1 MCLIH
6 KLMKGELMAIKKI
19 DTNKYKIT
27 IELGY
32 DILGNR
38 KRKTFNFTGTKSEAI
53 KKEAELKTEFYHM
66 GESKRIS
73 DLTFKDLSQIFIE
86 KYCKPNI
93 SVVTTHG
100 YQKTLKKVLPII
112 GSRKLKDITPLVL
125 DGMYQKLKVGK
136 DGQELGYHSNYNI
149 YKLINVMFNQAI
161 RWEIMDKNP
170 NTKATKPKKEH
181 KEKNFYD
188 LNQVKKLL
196 DVLDNESIKYKLLIT
211 LALDSGARRSEICAL
226 RWSDIDL
233 ETRMMSITKSLK
245 VVDRIVDEKTTK
257 TESSIRTIKLSES
270 TINLLKEYKE
280 WQKAFKL
287 INKQRWIGKDDR
299 IFTDIRGSYM
309 FPGTCDHILRKIVK
323 KYNLDPICF
332 HELRH
337 TCASLLINSGVD
349 PKSVSKR
356 LGHSDTSITME
367 IYTHAF
373 EESKNACADRFDEM
387 MKKLENA

>member
-1 MCLIH
+1 
-6 KLMKGELMAIKKI
+6 MAIKKI

-38 KRKTFNFTGTKSEAI
+38 KRKTINFTGTKQEAT
-53 KKEAELKTEFYHM
+53 KKEAELKTEYYHI

-73 DLTFKDLSQIFIE
+73 DLTFEDLSTLFIE

-100 YQKTLKKVLPII
+100 YKKSLARILPVI
-112 GSRKLKDITPLVL
+112 GSKKLKDITPLVL
-125 DGMYQKLKVGK
+125 DNMYQKLKIGK
-136 DGQELGYHSNYNI
+136 SGKELGYESMYNL
-149 YKLINVMFNQAI
+149 YKVVNVMFNQAI
-161 RWEIMDKNP
+161 RWEIIDKNP
-170 NTKATKPKKEH
+170 NLKANKPKKVRT
-181 KEKNFYD
+181 EKCFYD

-196 DVLDNESIKYKLLIT
+196 DVLENESIKYKLLII
-211 LALDSGARRSEICAL
+211 LALDTGARRSEICAL
-226 RWSDIDL
+226 RWSDIDI
-233 ETRMMSITKSLK
+233 ETRMVSITKSLK
-245 VVDRIVDEKTTK
+245 VCEGVIDEKTTK
-257 TESSIRTIKLSES
+257 TESSIRTIKMSES
-270 TINLLKEYKE
+270 TIKVLLEYKE
-280 WQKAFKL
+280 WQEAYKKW
-287 INKQRWIGKDDR
+287 NKRKWTGKDDR
-299 IFTDIRGSYM
+299 IFTSKEGEYM

-349 PKSVSKR
+349 PKTVSKR

-373 EESKNACADRFDEM
+373 EESKNACADKFDDM

>member
-1 MCLIH
+1 
-6 KLMKGELMAIKKI
+6 MAIKKI
-19 DTNKYKIT
+19 DVNKYKIT

-38 KRKTFNFTGTKSEAI
+38 KRKTINFTGTKSEAI
-53 KKEAELKTEFYHM
+53 KREAELKTEFYHM
-66 GESKRIS
+66 GESKRIT
-73 DLTFKDLSQIFIE
+73 DLTFKDLSEIFIE

-93 SVVTTHG
+93 SAVTTCG
-100 YQKTLKKVLPII
+100 YKKSLKRILPII
-112 GSRKLKDITPLVL
+112 GSKKLKDITPFVL
-125 DGMYQKLKVGK
+125 DSMYQKLRVAK
-136 DGQELGYHSNYNI
+136 DGHELGYHSNYNY

-170 NTKATKPKKEH
+170 NSKANKPKKEH

-188 LNQVKKLL
+188 VNQVKRLL
-196 DVLDNESIKYKLLIT
+196 DVLENESIKYKLLVV
-211 LALDSGARRSEICAL
+211 LALDSGARRSELCAL

-245 VVDRIVDEKTTK
+245 VFNGIVDEKTTK

-270 TINLLKEYKE
+270 TINLIKEYKE
-280 WQKAFKL
+280 WQEAYKKV
-287 INKQRWIGKDDR
+287 NGKKWTSKDNR
-299 IFTDIRGSYM
+299 IFTSVDGGYM
-309 FPGTCDHILRKIVK
+309 HPSTCDHTLRKIVR

-349 PKSVSKR
+349 PKTVSKR

>member
-1 MCLIH
+1 
-6 KLMKGELMAIKKI
+6 MAIKKI
-19 DTNKYKIT
+19 DLNKYKIT

-53 KKEAELKTEFYHM
+53 KKEAELKTEYYHV

-73 DLTFKDLSQIFIE
+73 DLTFRDLSEIFIE
-86 KYCKPNI
+86 RYCKPNI
-93 SVVTTHG
+93 SQVTTYG

-112 GSRKLKDITPLVL
+112 GSKKLKDITPFVL
-125 DGMYQKLKVGK
+125 DSMYQKLGVGV
-136 DGQELGYHSNYNI
+136 DGQKLGYHSNYNY
-149 YKLINVMFNQAI
+149 YKLVNVMFNQAI
-161 RWEIMDKNP
+161 RWEIMDRNP
-170 NTKATKPKKEH
+170 NAKANKPKKEH

-188 LNQVKKLL
+188 VNQVKKLL
-196 DVLDNESIKYKLLIT
+196 DVLEFESIKYKTLIV

-233 ETRMMSITKSLK
+233 DTKMMSITKSLK
-245 VVDRIVDEKTTK
+245 VFDGVVDEKWAK
-257 TESSIRTIKLSES
+257 TESSVRTIKLSES
-270 TINLLKEYKE
+270 TIDLIKKYQE
-280 WQKAFKL
+280 WQEAYKKVY
-287 INKQRWIGKDDR
+287 NKKWTSKDNR
-299 IFTDIRGSYM
+299 IFTSVDGGYM
-309 FPGTCDHILRKIVK
+309 HPSTCDHILRKIVR

-349 PKSVSKR
+349 PKTVSKR

-387 MKKLENA
+387 MKKIENA

>member
-1 MCLIH
+1 
-6 KLMKGELMAIKKI
+6 MAIKKI

-38 KRKTFNFTGTKSEAI
+38 KRKTFNFMGTKSEAI

-66 GESKRIS
+66 GESKKIS
-73 DLTFKDLSQIFIE
+73 DLTFKDLSEIFIE
-86 KYCKPNI
+86 RYCKPNI
-93 SVVTTHG
+93 SLVTTNG
-100 YQKTLKKVLPII
+100 YQKSLKKVLPII
-112 GSRKLKDITPLVL
+112 GNRKLKDITPFVL
-125 DGMYQKLKVGK
+125 DSMYQKLRIGK

-170 NTKATKPKKEH
+170 NAKANKPKKEH

-188 LNQVKKLL
+188 VNQVKKLL
-196 DVLDNESIKYKLLIT
+196 DVLDNESIKYKLLIV

-226 RWSDIDL
+226 RWSDIDM

-245 VVDRIVDEKTTK
+245 VVDKIVDEKTTK

-280 WQKAFKL
+280 WHEAYKL

-299 IFTDIRGSYM
+299 IFTDIKGSYM

-337 TCASLLINSGVD
+337 TCASLLINAGVD

>member
-1 MCLIH
+1 
-6 KLMKGELMAIKKI
+6 MAVKKI

-38 KRKTFNFTGTKSEAI
+38 KRKTFNFTGTKAEAI
-53 KKEAELKTEFYHM
+53 KKEAELKTEFYHI
-66 GESKRIS
+66 GESKKIS
-73 DLTFKDLSQIFIE
+73 DLTFRELSEIFIE
-86 KYCKPNI
+86 RYCKPNI
-93 SVVTTHG
+93 SRVTTHG
-100 YQKTLKKVLPII
+100 YKKSLKKILPII
-112 GSRKLKDITPLVL
+112 GNKKLKDITPFVL
-125 DGMYQKLKVGK
+125 DSMYQKLRVGK
-136 DGQELGYHSNYNI
+136 EGQELGYHSNYNI
-149 YKLINVMFNQAI
+149 YKVVNVIFNQAI
-161 RWEIMDKNP
+161 RWEIMDRNP
-170 NTKATKPKKEH
+170 NLKATKPKKEH

-188 LNQVKKLL
+188 VNQVKKLL
-196 DVLDNESIKYKLLIT
+196 DVLENEPLKYKLLVV
-211 LALDSGARRSEICAL
+211 LALDSGARRSELCAL

-245 VVDRIVDEKTTK
+245 VIEGYVDEKRAK

-270 TINLLKEYKE
+270 TINLVKEYKE
-280 WQKAFKL
+280 WQEAYKKVYK
-287 INKQRWIGKDDR
+287 KQWTSKDNR
-299 IFTDIRGSYM
+299 IFTATDGGYM
-309 FPGTCDHILRKIVK
+309 HPSTCDHALRKIVR

-349 PKSVSKR
+349 PKTVSKR

-387 MKKLENA
+387 MKNLEMA

>member
-1 MCLIH
+1 
-6 KLMKGELMAIKKI
+6 MAIKKI
-19 DTNKYKIT
+19 DLNKYKIT

-53 KKEAELKTEFYHM
+53 KKEAELKTEYYHV

-73 DLTFKDLSQIFIE
+73 DLTFRDLSEIFIE
-86 KYCKPNI
+86 RYCKPNI
-93 SVVTTHG
+93 SQVTTYG

-112 GSRKLKDITPLVL
+112 GSKKLKDITPFVL
-125 DGMYQKLKVGK
+125 DSMYQKLGVGV
-136 DGQELGYHSNYNI
+136 DGQKLGYHSNYNY
-149 YKLINVMFNQAI
+149 YKLVNVMFNQAI
-161 RWEIMDKNP
+161 RWEIMDRNP
-170 NTKATKPKKEH
+170 NAKANKPKKEH

-188 LNQVKKLL
+188 VNQVKKLL
-196 DVLDNESIKYKLLIT
+196 DVLEFESIKYKTLIV

-233 ETRMMSITKSLK
+233 DTKMMSITKSLK
-245 VVDRIVDEKTTK
+245 VFDGVVDEKRAK
-257 TESSIRTIKLSES
+257 TESSVRTIKLSES
-270 TINLLKEYKE
+270 TIDLIKKYQE
-280 WQKAFKL
+280 WQEAYKKVY
-287 INKQRWIGKDDR
+287 NKKWTSKDNR
-299 IFTDIRGSYM
+299 IFTSVDGGYM
-309 FPGTCDHILRKIVK
+309 HPSTCDHILRKIVR

-349 PKSVSKR
+349 PKTVSKR

-387 MKKLENA
+387 MKKIENA